1 MRDRLLVEEREV
13 DLLVP
18 VARVA
23 KQLDRAGK
31 LAGLTQLQAANSEK
45 AVMGDRAALVEK
57 SNGCRVGG
65 GEHRS
70 KKKTG

>member
-70 KKKTG
+70 TKKTG